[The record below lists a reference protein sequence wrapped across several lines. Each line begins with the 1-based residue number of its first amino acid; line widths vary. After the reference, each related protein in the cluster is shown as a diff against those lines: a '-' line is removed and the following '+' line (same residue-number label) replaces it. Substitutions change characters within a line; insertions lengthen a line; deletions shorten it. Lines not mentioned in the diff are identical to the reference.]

1 MRRFISDLSLGWKLR
16 AGFGVVLAL
25 LLLLVID
32 GFTVRADLNSSSE
45 EIIQKVDPKARAV
58 ALQQFR
64 FSDIYGLQ
72 TAYTA
77 ASGNQLDRLRQDYL
91 EAAEVADKQLK
102 EVESMA
108 SSTAQRAA
116 AQDMRT
122 AFEQFTSIDDQA
134 WSAVQAGKR
143 DQAAHVVNVLEQAP
157 YAKALSSAAAY
168 EKAVTAERD
177 AKTADL
183 DALQKSANTREIL
196 LSVLAIALAIGCVV
210 LLSRLILR
218 PVNRAVQ
225 VLEEVAEGDLTSRI
239 GTAQQDEIGR
249 MSAALD
255 KALDR
260 MTETLRGIA
269 GNSGE
274 VNQAAADLT
283 GLARGLGDDATS
295 AATEVEGV
303 ASAAAEVSHHLESV
317 AAGSEEMGVSI
328 NEISRNTSDAATV
341 ANTAVTKVSAATE
354 TVARLGESSAQ
365 ISNVVKLINSI
376 AEQTNLL
383 ALNATIEAA
392 RAGDAGKGFA
402 VVASEVK
409 DLAQETAK
417 ATEDISRRVDAIQ
430 NDTADAVAAIDQ
442 ISEVIS
448 KISEAQQTIAAAV
461 EEQTATTGEM
471 NRGVASAAGGSG
483 QIAASIH
490 GVSDVVGRTRLSAER
505 SREAAGQLARM
516 SEDLQ
521 NLVGKFS
528 F

>member
-32 GFTVRADLNSSSE
+32 GFTVRADINSSSE
-45 EIIQKVDPKARAV
+45 EIIHRIDPKTRAV
-58 ALQQFR
+58 ALQQYR
-64 FSDIYGLQ
+64 LTDIYGLQ
-72 TAYTA
+72 SAYA
-77 ASGNQLDRLRQDYL
+77 YAEKDEAGKVRQAYV
-91 EAAEVADKQLK
+91 EAAGKADEQLK
-102 EVESMA
+102 QVESMA
-108 SSTAQRAA
+108 TSGAQRSA
-116 AQDMRT
+116 AQDLR
-122 AFEQFTSIDDQA
+122 AALEQFTSIDGQV

-143 DQAAHVVNVLEQAP
+143 DEALHAVNVLEQAP
-157 YAKALSSAAAY
+157 YAKALAAATAY

-177 AKTADL
+177 AKLADL
-183 DALQKSANTREIL
+183 DALQKSADTREIL
-196 LSVLAIALAIGCVV
+196 LSVLAIVLAFGAVMV
-210 LLSRLILR
+210 LSRLVLR
-218 PVNRAVQ
+218 PVDRAVR
-225 VLEEVAEGDLTSRI
+225 VLEEVAEGDLTPRI
-239 GTAQQDEIGR
+239 GTTAQDEIGR

-255 KALDR
+255 RALDR
-260 MTETLRGIA
+260 MSETLRGIA

-283 GLARGLGDDATS
+283 GLAQGLGDDATT

-303 ASAAAEVSHHLESV
+303 ASAAAAVSHHLESV

-483 QIAASIH
+483 QIAANIN

-505 SREAAGQLARM
+505 SREAADRLARM

-521 NLVGKFS
+521 HLVGKFS